1 MTLVLIP
8 FIDVMT
14 FQHVLYRGFT
24 QLSYALDFIQSGRFR
39 LGRLD
44 VYQDI
49 EDISR
54 SDNSEGM
61 GHFVSPDGASM
72 HFELGNP
79 TYLFCC
85 SVGDV
90 DIAFLRRRMG
100 PFIVRITQ
108 PNQLTLLIDD
118 FLKEKQIKTFGGI
131 KGTQVQ
137 YNKGQIV
144 RDELNAANRA
154 FLSLSQKHQ
163 CFAEEHEYRF
173 YAIIN
178 IECPIELLTRFLLID
193 LECRLPF
200 VELLPCEK

>member
-1 MTLVLIP
+1 MLIP
-8 FIDVMT
+8 FIDAMT
-14 FQHVLYRGFT
+14 FPHVLYRGFT

-108 PNQLTLLIDD
+108 PNQLTLLIV
-118 FLKEKQIKTFGGI
+118 LKDIIYGHILMKLSNYLCVEIKKQFHVGI
-131 KGTQVQ
+131 RQ
-137 YNKGQIV
+137 
-144 RDELNAANRA
+144 
-154 FLSLSQKHQ
+154 
-163 CFAEEHEYRF
+163 
-173 YAIIN
+173 
-178 IECPIELLTRFLLID
+178 
-193 LECRLPF
+193 
-200 VELLPCEK
+200 